1 MNELWSIDADVTLG
15 FRVQLMN
22 KIVVVGLMFS
32 FAIPL
37 LYLLI
42 FFYLWSAH
50 WVDRY
55 IFLRRLTPPPVT
67 HDGLMEVVLNYIFP
81 AAIMLHLVMSVIFF
95 NDICAG
101 SKNADN
107 DVCNKIFGD
116 TFYNSSNSSTW
127 DNLFLPNTTRLDTC
141 TAMPSERLD
150 LSNPDALYAVF
161 AAQDDWQ
168 KRMRDDSMFDF
179 ASATIHSLECLVSNA
194 SQVTTSRPP
203 LACHPLPL
211 DRLRARPPAQPALSL
226 LALPFA
232 HGRRVHCASRCRAAR
247 SPSRG
252 RTSSSSLDVP
262 SSASSRFCTS
272 FSPPRASNGGATAP
286 SPPPQLSRTPP
297 QPTFSFKSTVS
308 SCSATS
314 TWRASLRMRTSMRAS
329 GCLARVDRCPHRPR
343 RCPHKRSPSRES
355 RKPIAHASTRHQLPT
370 ASATL
375 GRPRRRLLLARIIRR
390 PF

>member
-1 MNELWSIDADVTLG
+1 MSATRSSATPSTTAPTRPLG
-15 FRVQLMN
+15 IISSCPIQPGSTPARRCRRSGWTFPTPTRCM
-22 KIVVVGLMFS
+22 
-32 FAIPL
+32 
-37 LYLLI
+37 
-42 FFYLWSAH
+42 
-50 WVDRY
+50 RY
-55 IFLRRLTPPPVT
+55 SLRR
-67 HDGLMEVVLNYIFP
+67 
-81 AAIMLHLVMSVIFF
+81 
-95 NDICAG
+95 
-101 SKNADN
+101 
-107 DVCNKIFGD
+107 
-116 TFYNSSNSSTW
+116 
-127 DNLFLPNTTRLDTC
+127 TTGR
-141 TAMPSERLD
+141 
-150 LSNPDALYAVF
+150 
-161 AAQDDWQ
+161 
-168 KRMRDDSMFDF
+168 
-179 ASATIHSLECLVSNA
+179 SACGTIPCS
-194 SQVTTSRPP
+194 TSR
-203 LACHPLPL
+203 
-211 DRLRARPPAQPALSL
+211 RPPSILSS
-226 LALPFA
+226 ASSPT
-232 HGRRVHCASRCRAAR
+232 HHRRVHCASRCRAAR